1 MDSRNTEVRV
11 RPQQNRV
18 SKEISE
24 LTLSNRVSVFATDST
39 AAIADSSRT
48 LTDAHASERKD
59 ARFSQAVKR
68 LIDIVGAVTGLI
80 VTAPIM
86 LITVILIKL
95 ESQGSAVFKQERIG
109 KEGKRFLMFKFRT
122 MCPEAESLK
131 RELAH
136 LNEMTGPAFKINKDP
151 RVTRVG
157 CFLRKYS
164 VDELPQ
170 LFHVLTGKLSLVGP
184 RPALPE
190 EVEKYEP
197 WQLERLQAKPG
208 LTCLWQVNGRN
219 ELDFADW
226 MKLDLEY
233 VERRSL
239 WLDLRI
245 LLKTIPTVL
254 KGTGV

>member
-1 MDSRNTEVRV
+1 MDSHNTDVRV

-18 SKEISE
+18 RNEISE
-24 LTLSNRVSVFATDST
+24 LTLSNRVGVFAADST
-39 AAIADSSRT
+39 ATVADVIRT
-48 LTDAHASERKD
+48 PTAAHTTR
-59 ARFSQAVKR
+59 RFRVVLGHALKR
-68 LIDIVGAVTGLI
+68 LIDIVGASTAIIL
-80 VTAPIM
+80 TAPIM
-86 LITVILIKL
+86 LITALLIKL
-95 ESQGSAVFKQERIG
+95 DGQGSVVFKQERIG

-131 RELAH
+131 KELVH
-136 LNEMTGPAFKINKDP
+136 LNEMTGPVFKINDDP

-170 LFHVLTGKLSLVGP
+170 LLHVLTGKLSLVGP

-197 WQLERLQAKPG
+197 WQRGRLQAKPG

-226 MKLDLEY
+226 MRLDLEY
-233 VERRSL
+233 VEKRSL

>member
-1 MDSRNTEVRV
+1 MDSHNTDVRV
-11 RPQQNRV
+11 YPQQNRV
-18 SKEISE
+18 RREISE
-24 LTLSNRVSVFATDST
+24 LAYQNRVSIFAADAAT
-39 AAIADSSRT
+39 AVADLPGPRSSAHTPTSIRARLS
-48 LTDAHASERKD
+48 LTA
-59 ARFSQAVKR
+59 KR
-68 LIDIVGAVTGLI
+68 VIDIFGAVTGLI
-80 VTAPIM
+80 LTAPIM
-86 LITVILIKL
+86 LIAAILIKL
-95 ESQGSAVFKQERIG
+95 ESQGSVVFKQERIG

-122 MCPEAESLK
+122 MCPEAEALK
-131 RELAH
+131 KQLTH
-136 LNEMTGPAFKINKDP
+136 LNEMNGPVFKIKEDP

-170 LFHVLTGKLSLVGP
+170 LLHVLTGELSLVGP

-190 EVEKYEP
+190 EVQKYEP
-197 WQLERLQAKPG
+197 WQRARLTAKPG

-233 VERRSL
+233 VEKRSL
-239 WLDLRI
+239 GLDFRI

>member
-1 MDSRNTEVRV
+1 MDSHNTEVRV
-11 RPQQNRV
+11 QPQQNRV
-18 SKEISE
+18 RAEISE
-24 LTLSNRVSVFATDST
+24 LALSNRVSVYATDST
-39 AAIADSSRT
+39 AAIADSSET
-48 LTDAHASERKD
+48 LTTAHATQKES
-59 ARFSQAVKR
+59 ARFSQALKR
-68 LIDIVGAVTGLI
+68 LIDIVGAVAGLI
-80 VTAPIM
+80 LTAPIM

-95 ESQGSAVFKQERIG
+95 ESQ
-109 KEGKRFLMFKFRT
+109 GKRFLMFKFRT

-131 RELAH
+131 RELSH
-136 LNEMTGPAFKINKDP
+136 LNEMSGPVFKINEDP
-151 RVTRVG
+151 RVTRIG

-226 MKLDLEY
+226 MRLDLEY

-245 LLKTIPTVL
+245 LIKTIPTVL